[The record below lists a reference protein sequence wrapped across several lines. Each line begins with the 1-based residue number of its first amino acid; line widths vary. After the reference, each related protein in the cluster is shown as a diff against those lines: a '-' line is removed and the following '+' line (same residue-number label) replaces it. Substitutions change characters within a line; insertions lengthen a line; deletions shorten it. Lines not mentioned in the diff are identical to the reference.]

1 MYKILLILKYL
12 RRRRIAWVSLI
23 AVTMCTALMLIVI
36 SVMGGWLR
44 MFRQSFHGLSGDVI
58 VEATSM
64 QGFPFYGEML
74 KQIDALDFV
83 GPGHAVP
90 VLRAFGLVNLNG
102 QQTKGVEVAG
112 YPIDIISN
120 VNDFDGSLYRQHISR
135 VEAKAKLADPKLHLT
150 AQERKYFTE
159 LADDHTPPS
168 FALAKTAGIKVFPD
182 ELPPDLK
189 IPADLQDKL
198 FYLPSEQTM
207 LYRGEMS
214 DADFARLMAVS
225 SDPAYQDAI
234 QTLYHF
240 SDPRRMFRKTVDISN
255 WSGMILG
262 DGVASI
268 YKDDTGKVVGRD
280 PSLWRIKA
288 ELMVAAVQVEG
299 SLPSL
304 ENAPPVR
311 PYWIVDDSRTKVYQI
326 DSSTVYVPFDILQQ
340 DLRMTE
346 EKSEDGSKTYP
357 ARTSEIDIRVTPG
370 TDLNDVRTKIAR
382 ICERI
387 TDEQMASG
395 KFVLVNGTFNVQTWE
410 QRNSL
415 FLGAVEHEEV
425 LMLFLFG
432 LISVV
437 AVFLIFCIFYMIVV
451 EKTRDIG
458 IVKSV
463 GATSGGVAGI
473 FLGYG
478 LAIGLVGSG
487 LGLLFGWIIIHYIN
501 QIHAWMGRALHIVIW
516 DPKVYLFDTI
526 PNTMNPKEVVVICS
540 VAVLAAVLGA
550 LLPAIRAASLHP
562 VESLRWE

>member
-44 MFRQSFHGLSGDVI
+44 TFRELFHGVNGDIMVD
-58 VEATSM
+58 ATSM
-64 QGFPFYGEML
+64 QGFPFYGEMV
-74 KQIDALDFV
+74 KQIEALDFV
-83 GPGHAVP
+83 GPGHAAP
-90 VLRAFGLVNLNG
+90 VVRAFGLVNLNG
-102 QQTKGVEVAG
+102 QRTQGVQVRG
-112 YPIDIISN
+112 YPIETVSN
-120 VNDFDGSLYRQHISR
+120 VNDFDASLYRQHISR
-135 VEAKAKLADPKLHLT
+135 IDAKAKLADPKLHLT
-150 AQERKYFTE
+150 EQERKYFTE
-159 LADDHTPPS
+159 LADDRTSPS
-168 FALAKTAGIKVFPD
+168 FALAKTAGIRVFPGD
-182 ELPPDLK
+182 LPTDLK

-198 FYLPSEQTM
+198 IYLPSERTM

-214 DADFARLMAVS
+214 DADYVRLMALS
-225 SDPAYQDAI
+225 TEPEYQDAI

-240 SDPRRMFRKTVDISN
+240 SDPRRMFRKTVGDVRN

-268 YKDDTGKVVGRD
+268 AKDGTGRD

-288 ELMVAAVQVEG
+288 ELMVAAVPIEG
-299 SLPSL
+299 NLPSA

-326 DSSTVYVPFDILQQ
+326 DSNTVYVPFDILQQ
-340 DLRMTE
+340 DLQMTE
-346 EKSEDGSKTYP
+346 KKSEDGSITWP
-357 ARTSEIDIRVTPG
+357 ARTSEIDVRVKPG
-370 TDLNDVRTKIAR
+370 TDLNKARDKIAE
-382 ICERI
+382 ICEQISR
-387 TDEQMASG
+387 EQMATG
-395 KFVLVNGTFNVQTWE
+395 RFAPANGFNVLTWE
-410 QRNSL
+410 DSNRD
-415 FLGAVEHEEV
+415 FLGAVEHEEI

-478 LAIGLVGSG
+478 LAIGLVGAG
-487 LGLLFGWIIIHYIN
+487 TGFLFGWLVVHYIN
-501 QIHAWMGRALHIVIW
+501 QLHAWLGRELHIVIW
-516 DPKVYLFDTI
+516 DPKVYVFDSI
-526 PNTMNPKEVVVICS
+526 PNTMNPKEVIIICS
-540 VAVLAAVLGA
+540 VSVLAAVLGA
-550 LLPAIRAASLHP
+550 LVPAIRAASLHP

>member
-44 MFRQSFHGLSGDVI
+44 TFRELFHGLNGDI
-58 VEATSM
+58 MVEATSM
-64 QGFPFYGEML
+64 QGFPFYEDMV
-74 KQIDALDFV
+74 KQINALPFV
-83 GPGHAVP
+83 GPGRAAP
-90 VLRAFGLVNLNG
+90 VVTAFGLVNLNG
-102 QQTKGVEVAG
+102 QLTKGVQVRG
-112 YPIDIISN
+112 YPIGTIGN
-120 VNDFDGSLYRQHISR
+120 VNDFDASLYRQHISR
-135 VEAKAKLADPKLHLT
+135 TEAKAKLSDPKLHLT
-150 AQERKYFTE
+150 DQERKYFTE
-159 LADDHTPPS
+159 LADDRTPPS
-168 FALAKTAGIKVFPD
+168 FELAKTAGIRVFPD
-182 ELPPDLK
+182 DLPADLK
-189 IPADLQDKL
+189 LPADLQDKL
-198 FYLPSEQTM
+198 IYLPSERTM
-207 LYRGEMS
+207 LYRGDMT
-214 DADFARLMAVS
+214 DPDYARLMALS
-225 SDPAYQDAI
+225 NEPGYQDAI
-234 QTLYHF
+234 QALYHL
-240 SDPRRMFRKTVDISN
+240 SDPRRMFRKTVGDVRN

-268 YKDDTGKVVGRD
+268 GKDGTGRD

-288 ELMVAAVQVEG
+288 ELMVAAVPVEG
-299 SLPSL
+299 SLPSQ

-311 PYWIVDDSRTKVYQI
+311 PYWIVDDSRTKVYQT

-340 DLRMTE
+340 DLQMIE
-346 EKSEDGSKTYP
+346 KKSEDGSITWP
-357 ARTSEIDIRVTPG
+357 ARTSEIDIRVKPG
-370 TDLNDVRTKIAR
+370 TDLNDARKQIAE
-382 ICERI
+382 ICNNI
-387 TDEQMASG
+387 TEKKLASG
-395 KFVLVNGTFNVQTWE
+395 KFAPMNGGFNVLTWE
-410 QRNSL
+410 DSNREY
-415 FLGAVEHEEV
+415 LGAVEHEEV

-487 LGLLFGWIIIHYIN
+487 MGFLFGWLIVHYIN
-501 QIHAWMGRALHIVIW
+501 QLHAWLGRELHIVIW
-516 DPKVYLFDTI
+516 DPKVYLFDNI
-526 PNTMNPKEVVVICS
+526 PNTMNPKEVIVICS

-550 LLPAIRAASLHP
+550 LVPAIAAASLHP